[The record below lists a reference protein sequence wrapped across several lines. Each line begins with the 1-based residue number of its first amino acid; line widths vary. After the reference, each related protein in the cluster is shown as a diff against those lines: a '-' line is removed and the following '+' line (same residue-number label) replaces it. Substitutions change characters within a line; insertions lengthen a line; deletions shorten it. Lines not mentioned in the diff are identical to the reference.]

1 MPKHLR
7 ISEAA
12 EILGVST
19 KALRRWS
26 ESGKLVPQRSFG
38 GQRFYTH
45 KQLRQFNY
53 QPSNTDNQVDPNLE
67 SRIRNTGFP
76 GIRHLISNIAFVLV
90 WSTLFSTFSLGLL
103 TTISGFKGQSLQGIA
118 TGASKILAL
127 AVNNQAPAN
136 KQLATTDHQPSVL
149 AASSTLPGL
158 SNYTFNVNLP
168 SVFSETVEFE
178 KEITAPNVVYSLQGS
193 VGDVTLTAGDGI
205 SIDGTTIT
213 NSGLGSSQKIFKT
226 IKLGSETFSA
236 GSNTDTLEF
245 VGSSGT
251 SISIDTANKK
261 LTFSSTAPD
270 YSQSGWTRTGTVVG
284 LTTTTDSVV
293 VDGITFGN
301 ATVTN
306 GESIIPD
313 TDLGSDLGSSSFR
326 FNNLWVANINSNSS
340 QSFSGQTTFSYAPT
354 DSTITQTSVLINP
367 TTSAAN
373 GQLLAFALAGYQR
386 ALIDAEGDI
395 ILGYNGLT
403 SAPVTDYPLTIYGHD
418 ATNVAYVTA
427 TGSAYLAGSLGIGTS
442 FPDQK
447 LTISQGNIQIDDTT
461 FANKNGIIYKGTV
474 PFIHNFNYGNN
485 GTVTTD
491 GYNTF
496 VGKNAGNFTMG
507 STVDNTVFS
516 SSNTGIGEYSL
527 NSNTAG
533 YHNTAN
539 GAFTLRNNTTG
550 YFNTANG
557 SLALNFNTTG
567 YSNAANGAYAL
578 YLNTDGYQNVA
589 NGLQALYTNTTG
601 YQNTANGYQALRSNT
616 TGYQNTANGVYALY
630 SNTNSYNTANGYEA
644 LYSNTSGSYNTA
656 SGYQALRLNTT
667 GHNNTADG
675 NKSLYSNTTGY
686 YNTGGGTRALYLST
700 TGYQNAALGY
710 SAGTYAGSGYTA
722 NATSNNSLYLGYDT
736 RALADAGTNEIVIGA
751 STIGNGSNSVTLGNT
766 SITKTVLQGK
776 VGIGATSPTAKLD
789 VAGDASTSG
798 SLVFR
803 GTSPATIDVLN
814 GDRLDFQ
821 TSVGGDTGLTSKMTI
836 LNNGNVGINTTSPS
850 YKLDVSGIIRSTAGL
865 STFVKAGTI
874 SDTDFT
880 ETALDGLMAV
890 DSTDNRLYVRSGG
903 IWKYIAFT
911 GGFQIPT
918 DETTGLS
925 VGDYLIPFVESGMD
939 DGAVHGMYKKFSDV
953 KDTLLSD
960 IYDLIDNLTKR
971 IASIET
977 SFSDLANKITTKES
991 HQEKVC
997 VGTNDNEICLNKD
1010 QIKQI
1015 VDSLPSPTPSAQP
1028 ATGEVAG
1035 ESTTPTP
1042 EASPTVSPSASP
1054 SATPIPEI

>member
-19 KALRRWS
+19 KTLRRWS
-26 ESGKLVPQRSFG
+26 ENSKLVPHRSFG
-38 GQRFYTH
+38 GQRFYTYE
-45 KQLRQFNY
+45 QLRQFNY
-53 QPSNTDNQVDPNLE
+53 QPPNTDNQVDPNLE

-76 GIRHLISNIAFVLV
+76 SIRHLISNIAFVLV

-103 TTISGFKGQSLQGIA
+103 TTISGFKGQSLQGMA

-127 AVNNQAPAN
+127 AVNNQASAN
-136 KQLATTDHQPSVL
+136 KQLATTDHRPSVL

-245 VGSSGT
+245 AGSSGT

-261 LTFSSTAPD
+261 LTFSSTAPN
-270 YSQSGWTRTGTVVG
+270 YSQSGWTRTGTVMG
-284 LTTTTDSVV
+284 LTTVTDSVV

-386 ALIDAEGDI
+386 ALIDVEGDI
-395 ILGYNGLT
+395 VLGYNGLT
-403 SAPVTDYPLTIYGHD
+403 SAPVTDYPLTIYGHS

-427 TGSAYLAGSLGIGTS
+427 TGSAYFAGSLGIGTS
-442 FPDQK
+442 FPAQK
-447 LTISQGNIQIDDTT
+447 LTVSQGNIQIDNTT
-461 FANKNGIIYKGTV
+461 FANKNGIIYKDTV

-485 GTVTTD
+485 GITTTL
-491 GYNTF
+491 GNNTF
-496 VGKNAGNFTMG
+496 VGKNAGNLTMG
-507 STVDNTVFS
+507 NTAVTSGHS
-516 SSNTGIGEYSL
+516 SYNTGIGEYAL
-527 NSNTAG
+527 NSNTTGAQ
-533 YHNTAN
+533 NTAN
-539 GAFTLRNNTTG
+539 GYSTLRLNTTG
-550 YFNTANG
+550 A
-557 SLALNFNTTG
+557 
-567 YSNAANGAYAL
+567 
-578 YLNTDGYQNVA
+578 
-589 NGLQALYTNTTG
+589 
-601 YQNTANGYQALRSNT
+601 QNTANGYQALYSNT
-616 TGYQNTANGVYALY
+616 AGTQNTANGYQSLY
-630 SNTNSYNTANGYEA
+630 SNTTGSYNIANGVFALYANTTGFYNTANGYEA
-644 LYSNTSGSYNTA
+644 LRYNTGGNYNTA
-656 SGYQALRLNTT
+656 TGYDALYKNTTASSNTATGWQALYNNTT
-667 GHNNTADG
+667 GAYNVANGAGALYTNTTGAFNTAIGTDALSTNTGDQNTANGHSALYANTTGANNTANG
-675 NKSLYSNTTGY
+675 YAALLSNTTGSN
-686 YNTGGGTRALYLST
+686 NTSLGTFSGFQT
-700 TGYQNAALGY
+700 TGTGNLLLGY
-710 SAGTYAGSGYTA
+710 KALEAGSTGSY
-722 NATSNNSLYLGYDT
+722 N
-736 RALADAGTNEIVIGA
+736 IVIGYDIDLPTA
-751 STIGNGSNSVTLGNT
+751 TSSNMLDIGNLIYATGINGTNNTL
-766 SITKTVLQGK
+766 
-776 VGIGATSPTAKLD
+776 
-789 VAGDASTSG
+789 ST
-798 SLVFR
+798 
-803 GTSPATIDVLN
+803 
-814 GDRLDFQ
+814 
-821 TSVGGDTGLTSKMTI
+821 
-836 LNNGNVGINTTSPS
+836 GNVGIATKSPS
-850 YKLDVSGIIRSTAGL
+850 YRLDVSGIIRSTAGL

-903 IWKYIAFT
+903 VWKYIAFT

-925 VGDYLIPFVESGMD
+925 VGDYLIPYVESGMD
-939 DGAVHGMYKKFSDV
+939 DGAVHGMYRKFSDV

-960 IYDLIDNLTKR
+960 IYDLIKSLTIR
-971 IASIET
+971 IATIET

-997 VGTNDNEICLNKD
+997 VGTNNNEICLNKD
-1010 QIKQI
+1010 QVKQI
-1015 VDSLPSPTPSAQP
+1015 VDSLPSPTPATQP
-1028 ATGEVAG
+1028 ITGEVAG

-1042 EASPTVSPSASP
+1042 EVSPTPSASP
-1054 SATPIPEI
+1054 SATPTTPEI

>member
-19 KALRRWS
+19 KTLRRWS

-45 KQLRQFNY
+45 EQLRQFNY
-53 QPSNTDNQVDPNLE
+53 QPSNTDNQVDPN
-67 SRIRNTGFP
+67 SKSQVKNVGFP
-76 GIRHLISNIAFVLV
+76 GIRHLISNIAFVFV

-118 TGASKILAL
+118 MGASKILTL

-149 AASSTLPGL
+149 AASSTLSGL

-178 KEITAPNVVYSLQGS
+178 KAITAPNVVYSLQGS
-193 VGDVTLTAGDGI
+193 VRDVTLTAGDGI

-213 NSGLGSSQKIFKT
+213 NSGMGSSQNIFKT
-226 IKLGSETFSA
+226 IKLGSSSFSA

-251 SISIDTANKK
+251 SISMDTTNKK

-284 LTTTTDSVV
+284 LTTVTDSVV

-301 ATVTN
+301 AIVTN
-306 GESIIPD
+306 GNSIIPD

-367 TTSAAN
+367 TTSAAS
-373 GQLLAFALAGYQR
+373 GQFLAFALAGYQR
-386 ALIDAEGDI
+386 ALIDVEGDI

-403 SAPVTDYPLTIYGHD
+403 SAPVTDYPLTIYGHN

-442 FPDQK
+442 FPAQK

-507 STVDNTVFS
+507 STATQTSHSSYNTS
-516 SSNTGIGEYSL
+516 IGEYSFK
-527 NSNTAG
+527 SNTRG
-533 YHNTAN
+533 SYNTAN
-539 GAFTLRNNTTG
+539 GTYALYSNTTG
-550 YFNTANG
+550 TYNT
-557 SLALNFNTTG
+557 
-567 YSNAANGAYAL
+567 ANGAYAL
-578 YLNTDGYQNVA
+578 YSNTNSGNNTA
-589 NGLQALYTNTTG
+589 NGTYALYFNTG
-601 YQNTANGYQALRSNT
+601 YQNTANGTYALYSNTTGNSNTANGYLALTSNTSGFENTASGNQALNSNSTGYYNTANGYQTLRSNT
-616 TGYQNTANGVYALY
+616 TGYL
-630 SNTNSYNTANGYEA
+630 
-644 LYSNTSGSYNTA
+644 NTA
-656 SGYQALRLNTT
+656 SGHQA
-667 GHNNTADG
+667 
-675 NKSLYSNTTGY
+675 LYSNTTGY
-686 YNTGGGTRALYLST
+686 
-700 TGYQNAALGY
+700 QNIALGY
-710 SAGTYAGSGYTA
+710 IAGRYIANGSTA
-722 NATSNNSLYLGYDT
+722 NTTSNNSLYLGYDT

-751 STIGNGSNSVTLGNT
+751 SAIGNGSNSVTLGNT
-766 SITKTVLQGK
+766 SITKTILQGK
-776 VGIGATSPTAKLD
+776 VGIS
-789 VAGDASTSG
+789 
-798 SLVFR
+798 
-803 GTSPATIDVLN
+803 N
-814 GDRLDFQ
+814 
-821 TSVGGDTGLTSKMTI
+821 
-836 LNNGNVGINTTSPS
+836 SPS

-918 DETTGLS
+918 DETNGLS

-971 IASIET
+971 IVNIET

-997 VGTNDNEICLNKD
+997 VGTNDSEICLNKD
-1010 QIKQI
+1010 QVKQI
-1015 VDSLPSPTPSAQP
+1015 VDLLPSPTPGTQP
-1028 ATGEVAG
+1028 ATGGVAG

>member
-19 KALRRWS
+19 KTLRRWS

-751 STIGNGSNSVTLGNT
+751 SAIGNGSNSVTLGNT
-766 SITKTVLQGK
+766 SITKTILQGK
-776 VGIGATSPTAKLD
+776 VGIS
-789 VAGDASTSG
+789 
-798 SLVFR
+798 
-803 GTSPATIDVLN
+803 N
-814 GDRLDFQ
+814 
-821 TSVGGDTGLTSKMTI
+821 
-836 LNNGNVGINTTSPS
+836 SPS

-918 DETTGLS
+918 DETNGLS

-971 IASIET
+971 IVNIET

-997 VGTNDNEICLNKD
+997 VGTNDSEICLNKD
-1010 QIKQI
+1010 QVKQI
-1015 VDSLPSPTPSAQP
+1015 VDLLPSPTPGTQP
-1028 ATGEVAG
+1028 ATGGVAG